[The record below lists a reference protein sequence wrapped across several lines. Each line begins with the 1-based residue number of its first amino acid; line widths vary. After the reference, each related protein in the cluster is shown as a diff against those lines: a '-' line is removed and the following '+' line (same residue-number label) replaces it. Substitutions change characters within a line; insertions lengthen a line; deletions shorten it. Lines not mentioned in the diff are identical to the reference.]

1 MDRRRLSLAPRNL
14 LSALKNA
21 LRGMGGRG
29 DGERNLRHD
38 IVTLGSSGLASG

>member
-1 MDRRRLSLAPRNL
+1 MDRQRLSLALRNL
-14 LSALKNA
+14 LSAPKNA
-21 LRGMGGRG
+21 LRGMGFRG